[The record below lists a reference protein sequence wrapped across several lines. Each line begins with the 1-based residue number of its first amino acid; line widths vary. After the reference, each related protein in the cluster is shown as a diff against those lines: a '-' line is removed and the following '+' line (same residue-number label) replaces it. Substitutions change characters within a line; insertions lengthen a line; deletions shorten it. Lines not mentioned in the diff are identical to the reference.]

1 MSECG
6 DSVSNCSSLLSVLMR
21 VRGVLLSLSR
31 VFVSS
36 QVILLVLL
44 LGDTMGVRRVVM

>member
-6 DSVSNCSSLLSVLMR
+6 DSVSNCSRLSVLMR
-21 VRGVLLSLSR
+21 VRGVLLSLPR

-36 QVILLVLL
+36 QVILFILL